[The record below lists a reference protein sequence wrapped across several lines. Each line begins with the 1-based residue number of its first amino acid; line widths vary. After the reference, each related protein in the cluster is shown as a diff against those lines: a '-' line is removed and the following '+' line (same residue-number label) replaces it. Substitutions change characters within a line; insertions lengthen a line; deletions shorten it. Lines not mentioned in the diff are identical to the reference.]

1 MSLTSYRAALLRD
14 GCRHFTQLFTNVKP
28 QKTFLEFFIPDCYI
42 LFAMKKKF
50 RSVWKKSWRNF
61 FGAAP
66 IQWLLA
72 FFMFFGIYL
81 VYFTSK
87 KDIRGEELFREYNR
101 KPAIFVFWHGRS
113 MMLSPIVRKCGVRG
127 YALSSRHKDGRMM
140 AKLQRLFG
148 LKAIYGSTGRD
159 GAVSALRQGVR
170 RLNEGYVLAL
180 SPDGPKGP
188 LMRLNDGALY
198 YSRMTG
204 APIIPVCFSC
214 SRPWFQKR
222 WDRYLIAT
230 PFSKIICSVG
240 QPIVIS
246 KENFDG
252 ARETLEKM
260 MIKQLQD
267 MDAEFGLPKIKPG
280 AVKK

>member
-1 MSLTSYRAALLRD
+1 
-14 GCRHFTQLFTNVKP
+14 
-28 QKTFLEFFIPDCYI
+28 
-42 LFAMKKKF
+42 MKKI
-50 RSVWKKSWRNF
+50 RSFWKKFWRNVF
-61 FGAAP
+61 SAAP
-66 IQWLLA
+66 VQWFLA

-87 KDIRGEELFREYNR
+87 KDIRGENVFRQYRR

-113 MMLSPIVRKCGVRG
+113 MMLSPIVRKHGIRG
-127 YALSSRHKDGRMM
+127 YALSSRHKDGRLM

-170 RLNEGYVLAL
+170 CLNDGYVLAL

-198 YSRMTG
+198 YARMTG
-204 APIIPVCFSC
+204 APIIPVCYSC
-214 SRPWFQKR
+214 SRPWFQHR
-222 WDRYLIAT
+222 WDRYLIAE
-230 PFSKIICSVG
+230 PFSKIICNVG
-240 QPIVIS
+240 QPIFIT
-246 KENFDG
+246 KENFDS
-252 ARETLEKM
+252 ARQDLETF

-267 MDAEFGLPKIKPG
+267 TDAEFGLSPIQPGVIK
-280 AVKK
+280 K

>member
-1 MSLTSYRAALLRD
+1 MR
-14 GCRHFTQLFTNVKP
+14 
-28 QKTFLEFFIPDCYI
+28 
-42 LFAMKKKF
+42 KF
-50 RSVWKKSWRNF
+50 RDVWKKFWRKF
-61 FGAAP
+61 FAAP
-66 IQWLLA
+66 PVQWILA
-72 FFMFFGIYL
+72 GLMFFGIYL
-81 VYFTSK
+81 VYFTSR
-87 KDIRGEELFREYNR
+87 KDIRGKEIFREYRR

-113 MMLSPIVRKCGVRG
+113 MMLSPIVRKYGIRG
-127 YALSSRHKDGRMM
+127 FALSSRHKDGRMM

-148 LKAIYGSTGRD
+148 LRAIYGSTGRD

-170 RLNEGYVLAL
+170 RLNEGYILAL

-198 YSRMTG
+198 YARMTG

-222 WDRYLIAT
+222 WDRYLIAK
-230 PFSKIICSVG
+230 PCSKIICNVG
-240 QPIVIS
+240 KPVFIT
-246 KENFDG
+246 KANFDKAEAHLENF
-252 ARETLEKM
+252 

-267 MDAEFGLPKIKPG
+267 TDAEFGLPKLQPG

>member
-1 MSLTSYRAALLRD
+1 MP
-14 GCRHFTQLFTNVKP
+14 LFYVNFFQCQVF
-28 QKTFLEFFIPDCYI
+28 KTILEIYICYCYI
-42 LFAMKKKF
+42 LLIMKKV
-50 RSVWKKSWRNF
+50 RSIWKKFWRRF
-61 FGAAP
+61 FSAAP
-66 IQWLLA
+66 VQWLLA

-81 VYFTSK
+81 VYFTSRK
-87 KDIRGEELFREYNR
+87 QIRGKKIFHEYNR

-198 YSRMTG
+198 YARMTG
-204 APIIPVCFSC
+204 APIIPVCYSC

-230 PFSKIICSVG
+230 PFSKIVCNVG
-240 QPIVIS
+240 KPIFIT
-246 KENFDG
+246 KDNFDFARQDLENF
-252 ARETLEKM
+252 

-267 MDAEFGLPKIKPG
+267 TDAEFGLPAIQPG
-280 AVKK
+280 AIKK